1 MRAREF
7 LSETDGSRN
16 VTINIPITI
25 TIPSGGGDPVVAAAP
40 AGGELPPEPVNV
52 FPLQQELELKKQ
64 QGGKTS
70 KVINQI
76 VDDNGAYGRA
86 NERKEYDIKEDFDE
100 LCNAFKQTLQETQN
114 TED

>member
-52 FPLQQELELKKQ
+52 FPLQQELELKKHQ
-64 QGGKTS
+64 SGKTS

-76 VDDNGAYGRA
+76 VDDNGAYGKA
-86 NERKEYDIKEDFDE
+86 NEQREYDINEDFEE
-100 LCNAFKQTLQETQN
+100 LCNTFNRTLQENQN

>member
-52 FPLQQELELKKQ
+52 FPLQQELELKKHQ
-64 QGGKTS
+64 SGKTS

-76 VDDNGAYGRA
+76 VDDNGAYGKA
-86 NERKEYDIKEDFDE
+86 NEQREYDIKEDFEE
-100 LCNAFKQTLQETQN
+100 LCNTFKQTLQETQT